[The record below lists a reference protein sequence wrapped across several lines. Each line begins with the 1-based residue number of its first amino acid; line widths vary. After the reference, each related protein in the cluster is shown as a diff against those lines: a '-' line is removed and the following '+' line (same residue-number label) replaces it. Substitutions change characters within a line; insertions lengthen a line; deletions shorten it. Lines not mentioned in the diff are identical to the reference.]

1 MTKLNFGIIGYPV
14 KHSRSPAMHNAAFCH
29 YGIEAE
35 YKLYEVEPQNLK
47 KFLLE
52 DVFTLGLSGFNV
64 TIPHKVKARQILEDN
79 FPRPEES
86 IMPESLYYVKL
97 SGAINTVKRD
107 ADSLAYFNTDASGFL
122 RSLKEDLGFDPQGKS
137 VFLIGCGGAG
147 RAVVAALSWKN
158 ACAAEIFVYEADSRA
173 QQLAQEHFS
182 SLGFPHLTEKIRF
195 IAPKD
200 IPAVIGKCSLLV
212 NASPLGMNP
221 GDPSAFEVES
231 LHSGL
236 SVYDLVYNQKETKL
250 LQEAKNKGLK
260 AANGLGMLLYQGA
273 DAFELWTGKPAPVD
287 LMRKALEQ
295 GA

>member
-137 VFLIGCGGAG
+137 VFLI
-147 RAVVAALSWKN
+147 
-158 ACAAEIFVYEADSRA
+158 
-173 QQLAQEHFS
+173 
-182 SLGFPHLTEKIRF
+182 
-195 IAPKD
+195 
-200 IPAVIGKCSLLV
+200 
-212 NASPLGMNP
+212 
-221 GDPSAFEVES
+221 
-231 LHSGL
+231 
-236 SVYDLVYNQKETKL
+236 
-250 LQEAKNKGLK
+250 
-260 AANGLGMLLYQGA
+260 
-273 DAFELWTGKPAPVD
+273 
-287 LMRKALEQ
+287 
-295 GA
+295 